1 MSTLSNIQDFLGK
14 YDDQDGSRNWRRLE
28 KDFIGVTELI
38 TGDQSLNMNDVGE
51 MLDISFR
58 QEIDLKTVEESLF
71 DLADEYASD
80 DDESDESVD
89 DFEDDYEYEDDDE
102 YGYEFDSEYDDGYG
116 YGNVDGG
123 DSGGFGADIELFV
136 EKYDDLDGSRDWRR
150 LEKDIIGVT
159 QLINGDQNLTMKGVS
174 ELFNISFK
182 QRIDLEQ
189 IEESLYELAEGFSSS
204 EDDYDYDDEDDYGYD
219 DEDDYEDA
227 SGDFDKD
234 IEMFVEKYDD
244 MDGSRNWRRLEKD
257 LIGVTQLINGDQNLT
272 MKGVSELFD
281 ISFKQRIDLESIEES
296 LYELAEGFSSSEDDY
311 GYDYDD
317 DYSYD
322 DDDDYSYDDEDGYG
336 HKDDDKRDVFTD
348 QDDAEFSVSSSDVED
363 RLISIQ
369 LNFELGALV
378 PSKKKFAVKSNG
390 KKQKIT
396 AVETFPEDGIVT
408 LAMKKSLAGSND
420 ILISYRDLKGD
431 QKRGVIENISG
442 EDLPSFKNLVPEIT
456 SDDET
461 PPSLIDAYID
471 EKQLYLEFDEILE
484 KDSLKKSTL
493 KVSQGKKR
501 VLVASGETYI
511 DDVIAVYELKNNVS
525 EGVSLTLDYR
535 DPRGDQGSGVIQDQ
549 NGNDLLT
556 ISGYEILA

>member
-102 YGYEFDSEYDDGYG
+102 YGYEFDSEYDNGYG
-116 YGNVDGG
+116 YGYDDEG
-123 DSGGFGADIELFV
+123 DSGGFDEDIELFV

>member
-116 YGNVDGG
+116 YGYDDEG
-123 DSGGFGADIELFV
+123 DSGGFDEDIELFV

-219 DEDDYEDA
+219 EEDDYEDA

-336 HKDDDKRDVFTD
+336 NKDDDKRDVFTD

-408 LAMKKSLAGSND
+408 LAMKKSLVGSND

-501 VLVASGETYI
+501 VLVASGETYT